1 LYGVAATLT
10 GVVQL
15 TAAQRH
21 IVDSCA
27 RGFGTHAILSSLGSR
42 VFVKRGNT
50 SLKSE
55 ARTQAYLYAQVQSPT
70 FALRVPEVYDVFSDG
85 AGSTYLVM
93 EHIPAPSFH
102 AWINEPDLS
111 AAERARRT
119 TTAVDVIADTVAVL
133 LRCPLPEGNG
143 IGPIGGGCIRHSF
156 FCMED
161 APVPF
166 VDAAALENFVNKVRW
181 LLGSSHRPVPRTD
194 LAIGLDASARPAPR
208 SR

>member
-1 LYGVAATLT
+1 LCGVAATLT

-27 RGFGTHAILSSLGSR
+27 RGFGTHEILSSAGSR
-42 VFVKRGNT
+42 VFVKRGDET
-50 SLKSE
+50 LKSE
-55 ARTQAYLYAQVQSPT
+55 ARTQAHVYAQAQSPA
-70 FALRVPEVYDVFSDG
+70 FALCVPEVYDIFSDG

-93 EHIPAPSFH
+93 EHIAAPSFH

-119 TTAVDVIADTVAVL
+119 TTAVNVIADIVAVL

-143 IGPIGGGCIRHSF
+143 IGPVGGGRIQHSF
-156 FCMED
+156 FLMEE
-161 APVPF
+161 AAVPF
-166 VDAAALENFVNKVRW
+166 VDAAALENFVNKVRC
-181 LLGSSHRPVPRTD
+181 
-194 LAIGLDASARPAPR
+194 ARFVTPAHLVLI